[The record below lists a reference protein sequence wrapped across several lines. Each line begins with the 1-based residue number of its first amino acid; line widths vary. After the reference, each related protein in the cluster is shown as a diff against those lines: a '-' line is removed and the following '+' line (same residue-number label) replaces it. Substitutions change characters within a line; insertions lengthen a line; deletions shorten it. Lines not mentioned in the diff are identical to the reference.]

1 MTDKEREH
9 QRKRRQVEADLEI
22 LEKIYFV
29 AMLKDILRKQSGK
42 P

>member
-1 MTDKEREH
+1 MTDKEH
-9 QRKRRQVEADLEI
+9 QRKCNEVTRALDE